1 MTFAATSSLLA
12 ATESTGPALES
23 TDWGEGRIMLAV
35 AALLLPVLWGLV
47 VHLVFNWLARQR
59 GETPIKDPV
68 LPDYQI

>member
-12 ATESTGPALES
+12 ATESSGLALES
-23 TDWGEGRIMLAV
+23 TDGLGGRIMVAV

-59 GETPIKDPV
+59 GRTRAEDPV

>member
-1 MTFAATSSLLA
+1 
-12 ATESTGPALES
+12 
-23 TDWGEGRIMLAV
+23 MLAV

>member
-1 MTFAATSSLLA
+1 M
-12 ATESTGPALES
+12 G
-23 TDWGEGRIMLAV
+23 GRIMLAV

-59 GETPIKDPV
+59 GKTPAEDPV

>member
-12 ATESTGPALES
+12 ATESTGPAIES
-23 TDWGEGRIMLAV
+23 TDWLGGRIMLAV
-35 AALLLPVLWGLV
+35 AALVLPVLWGLI

-59 GETPIKDPV
+59 GETPAKDPV

>member
-12 ATESTGPALES
+12 ATESTGPAIES
-23 TDWGEGRIMLAV
+23 TDWLGGRIMLAV
-35 AALLLPVLWGLV
+35 AALLLPVLWGLI